1 MFNSSQLRT
10 HAASVVAAVAL
21 AVSGGSANAAAS
33 LTSTATTQGFTLST
47 FVGSAPASGF
57 CCGPIGLTNTTN
69 GNIMVGDYGIGQI
82 RVFSD
87 VDGQVWTNGT
97 AAATNYGA
105 NNVAGLTVLGS
116 TFYGTRQANGQVI
129 TLDAA
134 GNQLAVIAN
143 LSFATGIIGNAAN
156 NTVYVSNGT
165 SIFALNPATNAL
177 TTFAANQPADGL
189 AVSNDGSILYAAL
202 QTGHLVGFNTSTGTA
217 VFDSGVIP
225 GGIDGA
231 AFGSGNLAGNVF
243 VNTNDGRL
251 IQVNLSTLA
260 QTTLVSGGSRG
271 DFVLVDAN
279 NGTLLFTQTDSVL
292 RLIAPEGGGFGPSP
306 VPEPETWSMLLAGF
320 GIVGFMARR
329 RKQTRA

>member
-1 MFNSSQLRT
+1 MFTSPQLRV

-21 AVSGGSANAAAS
+21 AASASGANAAAA

-57 CCGPIGLTNTTN
+57 CCGPIGLTNTTG

-97 AAATNYGA
+97 AAATAYGT

-143 LSFATGIIGNAAN
+143 IPFATGIIANPAN
-156 NTVYVSNGT
+156 NLVYVSNGT
-165 SIFALNPATNAL
+165 SVFALNPATNGV
-177 TTFAANQPADGL
+177 TTFALNQPADGL

-202 QTGHLVGFNTSTGTA
+202 QTGHLVGFNTATGTS
-217 VFDSGVIP
+217 VFDSGFIP

-243 VNTNDGRL
+243 VNTNDGHL

-306 VPEPETWSMLLAGF
+306 VPEPETYAMMLAGL
-320 GIVGFMARR
+320 GLLGFISRR
-329 RKQTRA
+329 RKEKRG